1 MSKQEAIRNAAR
13 TVKAHGFTLPADLEK
28 QIAGLENPQYRV
40 AVVGE
45 YHVGKSTL
53 INRVFLG
60 DQPILSE
67 GDGFHNTAVAT
78 DVEYGSAAKMEV
90 FDWADSYHEKETL
103 VTTVD
108 NPTREEVEKATVATE
123 TEPRVELAK
132 KRARVRIQVP
142 NESLRGFTVIDTPGL
157 DDPEEVILS
166 NTTWRVIP
174 SADVA
179 LLVVDCKRLPESAG
193 DKPVR
198 GKVPGRVMDLLK
210 KKIMGENGIAR
221 LLVLV
226 SCKPSDG
233 FNATL
238 RAKTKEVIKAQ
249 LANIGRDNIPVE
261 MYCFD
266 SSVEDIMSD
275 VAEIRM
281 TIRQFLADNALPGR
295 EEKIANL
302 LRIELEKDLAG
313 IATKLATA
321 GKSDA
326 ERAAL
331 AAKVEAEVARF
342 KEKAE
347 RAFERFHDEVEAL
360 NSDINGKVKGAVD
373 KVFSDFYKELSAKE
387 TLAAM
392 QAVVEGASSTLKS
405 NLQDKVSVISL
416 EMKSEIE
423 RLVDHYGNDMV
434 ECRRRWNVFIS
445 DEFEIEASMA
455 AKIPPLVF
463 KTIEVAL
470 LNYILPFGWIT
481 AIIAKMVFGD
491 NFSPVQWLAK
501 IKVKKDVEKALDD
514 AKPNVVAE
522 IMRQVDEGIQKTFV
536 DVKAAMEVSNK
547 AQVVAIRSALAA
559 SPAKSADRAAL
570 ESAKVDLES
579 ALAAL

>member
-1 MSKQEAIRNAAR
+1 MSKQQAIRNAAR
-13 TVKAHGFTLPADLEK
+13 AVKAHGFTLPADLEK
-28 QIAGLENPQYRV
+28 QISGLENPQYRV

-45 YHVGKSTL
+45 FQVGKSTL
-53 INRVFLG
+53 INRIFLG
-60 DQPILSE
+60 DRPILSE
-67 GDGFHNTAVAT
+67 GDGFQNTAVAT
-78 DVEYGSAAKMEV
+78 DVEYGSTAKMEV

-103 VTTVD
+103 VMTVD

-123 TEPRVELAK
+123 TETRAELAK

-179 LLVVDCKRLPESAG
+179 LLVVDCRRLPESADG
-193 DKPVR
+193 KPVC

-221 LLVLV
+221 LMVLV

-233 FNATL
+233 FNATR
-238 RAKTKEVIKAQ
+238 RAKTKEIIKAQ
-249 LANIGRDNIPVE
+249 LANIGRENIPVE
-261 MYCFD
+261 MYSFD

-302 LRIELEKDLAG
+302 IRIELEKDLAN

-331 AAKVEAEVARF
+331 AAKVEAEVTRF

-347 RAFERFHDEVEAL
+347 RAFERFHDEVKAL
-360 NSDINGKVKGAVD
+360 HSDAEYEVGLAVD
-373 KVFSDFYKELSAKE
+373 AVFAKFFGELSEKE
-387 TLAAM
+387 TVNEMKKVLERAPIM
-392 QAVVEGASSTLKS
+392 LKS
-405 NLQDKVSVISL
+405 DLKDKISIIGL
-416 EMKSEIE
+416 KIKSEIN
-423 RLVDHYGNDMV
+423 RMVSRYGNDMEDAGHGWSLFLEGDLDINAGFV
-434 ECRRRWNVFIS
+434 
-445 DEFEIEASMA
+445 
-455 AKIPPLVF
+455 AKIPPIVWDVINVVLAD
-463 KTIEVAL
+463 IL
-470 LNYILPFGWIT
+470 LPGGY
-481 AIIAKMVFGD
+481 IIATIGYLLGKDFFDPSTWVAKKMILS
-491 NFSPVQWLAK
+491 N
-501 IKVKKDVEKALDD
+501 VKSGLEET
-514 AKPNVVAE
+514 KPEVVCQ
-522 IMRQVDEGIQKTFV
+522 IMEQVDAGIEKTFA
-536 DVKAAMEVSNK
+536 DVKTSMEASNK

-559 SPAKSADRAAL
+559 SPAESADRAAL

-579 ALAAL
+579 ALAVL